1 KFRNRGCVD
10 ECCFWPSCAAL
21 VLKPDLFPLSLWQIK
36 WIFNEHDFLVQRQK
50 TMSKPSLGAKG
61 YLAVCGMMAC
71 AWTCF
76 GEPWPRFRGPNGAGI
91 SGDRDV
97 PVQWTGKDNLL
108 WQTKIPGAGNSSPIV
123 WEDRVFLESASADG
137 KDRS

>member
-1 KFRNRGCVD
+1 MSTVF
-10 ECCFWPSCAAL
+10 
-21 VLKPDLFPLSLWQIK
+21 LS
-36 WIFNEHDFLVQRQK
+36 QRQK

-61 YLAVCGMMAC
+61 YLAVCGMLAC

-76 GEPWPRFRGPNGAGI
+76 GEPWPRFRGPNGTGI

-137 KDRS
+137 KDRSLLCLTARDGKIVWSHAVPGAQAKKHPKNTLAS